1 MGYYI
6 SKDLKIQY
14 LSSNSCKMCMNG
26 SAALKTQQG
35 MCFSNTLTLS
45 LKGLQSLL
53 FKIKLPKYVI
63 KLNRMLVLY
72 LEV

>member
-1 MGYYI
+1 
-6 SKDLKIQY
+6 
-14 LSSNSCKMCMNG
+14 MNG